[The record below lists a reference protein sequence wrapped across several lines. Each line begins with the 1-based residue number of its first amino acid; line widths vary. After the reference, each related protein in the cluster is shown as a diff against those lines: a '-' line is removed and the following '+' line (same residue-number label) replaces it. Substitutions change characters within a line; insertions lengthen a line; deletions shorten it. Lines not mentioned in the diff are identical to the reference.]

1 MGYRTIQHVP
11 NHCRNYAMAKS
22 KHDSVVP
29 IRGHGARPLGQRRDW
44 QTYSVRMSGDD
55 VQFVL
60 YKTPVITYSPDNTI
74 TLNMGGWNSTSTRAF
89 ISHVL
94 GVNCYAYQGQ
104 AMLKVGG
111 RTVVMPHKETL
122 RLQSD
127 GYGLTIKDVLPER
140 YGYKMNRKAANNVR
154 ARYKEFAD
162 YFRMFINLRTVE
174 YKGNWGQSFPAV
186 AYTIREA
193 AEVLG
198 TEENTKGNNVHVV
211 KDIAEYLTRRPGER
225 KRVWRQGSPAA
236 TYKEAGE
243 TFFGW
248 ITSGD
253 AEQFYKAAMALT
265 VGDMVLIVD
274 GNNEIDKQRARE
286 ADWVKNMFPN
296 IVMRW
301 HAYEVLEKVALGENK
316 LPNAKYIGWIQE

>member
-11 NHCRNYAMAKS
+11 NHCRSYATAKS
-22 KHDSVVP
+22 KHNSIVP

-74 TLNMGGWNSTSTRAF
+74 TINMGGWNSVSTREF
-89 ISHVL
+89 IGHVL
-94 GVNCYAYQGQ
+94 GVSCYAHRGQ

-111 RTVVMPHKETL
+111 RTVVMPHDKPL

-127 GYGLTIKDVLPER
+127 GYGLVINDVLPQR

-174 YKGNWGQSFPAV
+174 HKGKWGHSFSAV
-186 AYTIREA
+186 TYTIREA
-193 AEVLG
+193 VEVLG
-198 TEENTKGNNVHVV
+198 TEQDIAFNALVV
-211 KDIAEYLTRRPGER
+211 KDTAKNIATRPGER
-225 KRVWRQGSPAA
+225 RGRWGTSAA

-265 VGDMVLIVD
+265 VGNMTLVVEGRGDM
-274 GNNEIDKQRARE
+274 DKQMMRE
-286 ADWVKNMFPN
+286 ADYVKDMFPN

-301 HAYEVLEKVALGENK
+301 HAEEVLEKVALGENK

>member
-11 NHCRNYAMAKS
+11 NHCRTYAMAKS
-22 KHDSVVP
+22 KHDSIVP

-44 QTYSVRMSGDD
+44 QTYSVQMSGDD

-74 TLNMGGWNSTSTRAF
+74 TINMGGWNSSSTRAF
-89 ISHVL
+89 IAHVL
-94 GVNCYAYQGQ
+94 GVRCHSYLGQ
-104 AMLKVGG
+104 AMLTVGG
-111 RTVVMPHKETL
+111 RTVVMPHGGPL
-122 RLQSD
+122 RLQTTEH
-127 GYGLTIKDVLPER
+127 GMTIKDVMPER

-174 YKGNWGQSFPAV
+174 YRGKWGHNFPAV
-186 AYTIREA
+186 SYTIREA

-198 TEENTKGNNVHVV
+198 TEPSSGLGTLTVV
-211 KDIAEYLTRRPGER
+211 KDIAEHLVLRPGER
-225 KRVWRQGSPAA
+225 RYSWQHGSPAA
-236 TYKEAGE
+236 WYKEAGE
-243 TFFGW
+243 VFFGW

-253 AEQFYKAAMALT
+253 TEQFYKAAMALT
-265 VGDMVLIVD
+265 VADVTLIVED
-274 GNNEIDKQRARE
+274 KDMDKQQTR
-286 ADWVKNMFPN
+286 DVDYVKDMFPN

-301 HAYEVLEKVALGENK
+301 HAEEVLEKVALGESK
-316 LPNAKYIGWIQE
+316 LPNAKYVGWIQE